1 MNRLLVAVLAGMVGI
16 TSFVS
21 GEARAQNQVLLGE
34 RHVSDRSERDTINVG
49 RRRGKFIGFRVKAEG
64 APIEFKRITVH
75 FENGSKQTFEKNRI
89 LGRGDKSRKIDFDG
103 GARYV
108 DRVVFFYEA
117 RTVGWK
123 GADVKLFGVR

>member
-1 MNRLLVAVLAGMVGI
+1 MNRLVIIFLASLVGFS
-16 TSFVS
+16 SFVS
-21 GEARAQNQVLLGE
+21 GDAWAQTQVLLGE

-49 RRRGKFIGFRVKAEG
+49 MKRGKFTGFRVKAEG

-103 GARYV
+103 GRRYV

-117 RTVGWK
+117 RTLGWK
-123 GADVKLFGVR
+123 GAEVKLFGVR